1 MFQALGN
8 TIPPLLTSIARLLL
22 TAIPI
27 LALSTLDGFALSW
40 MWYVSVASIWIHM
53 GANLLLLH
61 REFERRL
68 PRLPP
73 VMLSV

>member
-1 MFQALGN
+1 
-8 TIPPLLTSIARLLL
+8 
-22 TAIPI
+22 
-27 LALSTLDGFALSW
+27 
-40 MWYVSVASIWIHM
+40 MWYVSVASIWIHL